1 MELLA
6 VSKPRFNLYHASS
19 WVIVPSTKGLN
30 GAGCSFVE
38 LLTEEAAQQK
48 PSWFVSHAW
57 KEPIY
62 RFIAVVRKHAAIRLL
77 DDGCYWICAYANNQH
92 NLADEIPENPRK
104 SAFYFALQE
113 CLGIILVLDE
123 DATPFSRAWCIFE
136 ESVAIEQQQALSMKT
151 ERLLLDVGASDAMGH
166 AHLITDGLAGE
177 ELDMLPVL
185 AWHSKARRE
194 APFPLLA
201 WKACEHALI
210 LLEP

>member
-1 MELLA
+1 MLKL
-6 VSKPRFNLYHASS
+6 RFNLYHASS
-19 WVIVPSTKGLN
+19 WVIVPSTKGVN

-62 RFIAVVRKHAAIRLL
+62 RFIAVVRKHASIRLL

-113 CLGIILVLDE
+113 CRGIILVLDE

-151 ERLLLDVGASDAMGH
+151 ERLLLDVGASDATGH
-166 AHLITDGLAGE
+166 AHLITDGLAGQ

-194 APFPLLA
+194 APFPLLG
-201 WKACEHALI
+201 WKACSE
-210 LLEP
+210 